1 MMSKQNKLNMAL
13 AQAKRVEA
21 ALRKGDTLHAHFIA
35 HDLFD
40 TMQELVLDP
49 AYEDYLDPYK
59 LVAEDD
65 SLADVLS
72 EDSPRAQETS

>member
-1 MMSKQNKLNMAL
+1 MMSKQDKLNMAL

-21 ALRKGDTLHAHFIA
+21 ALRKGDTLHAHFLA

-40 TMQELVLDP
+40 SMQELVLDP
-49 AYEDYLDPYK
+49 AYEDYLDPHK

-65 SLADVLS
+65 SFADLICK
-72 EDSPRAQETS
+72 DSPREQEAS